1 MKLKK
6 ALCAALLLCMIAALF
21 CACGKAQK
29 GDVSAVERT
38 IPQDAKYSAE
48 EIGAAMDLVERK
60 FARDFRGCTL
70 QKLWYDD
77 AQAQAE
83 AEWAQDYHTDEAI
96 VLLSNFHVSENG
108 GDGSLNSPYD
118 YTNWNWVLVRNNG
131 GKWVLQTW
139 GY

>member
-1 MKLKK
+1 MKTKRVL
-6 ALCAALLLCMIAALF
+6 AAVLLCLIAALL
-21 CACGKAQK
+21 CACGKAQS
-29 GDVSAVERT
+29 GNTDTVERI

-60 FARDFRGCTL
+60 FTRDFQGCTL
-70 QKLWYDD
+70 QKLWYDN

-108 GDGSLNSPYD
+108 GDGSLNPNRD
-118 YTNWNWVLVRNNG
+118 YTNWNWVLVRNSG
-131 GKWVLQTW
+131 GNWVLQTW